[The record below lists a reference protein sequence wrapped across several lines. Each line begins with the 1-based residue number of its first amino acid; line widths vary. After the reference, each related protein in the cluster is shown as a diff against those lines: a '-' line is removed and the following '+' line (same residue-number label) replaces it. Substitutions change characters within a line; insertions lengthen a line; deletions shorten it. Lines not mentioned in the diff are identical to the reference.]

1 MALGQEYQIL
11 TQLQNVWIFWQEII
25 DLKKEV
31 FIGTFG
37 LIFLILKRGTP
48 PLTDFFRD
56 RCCNLQ
62 VLTPLQVH
70 NPAETTNIA
79 TSTVGK
85 ASKTP
90 VTETFLK
97 GGTPPPWVCH
107 RRDFPQKLAAILLND
122 R

>member
-1 MALGQEYQIL
+1 M
-11 TQLQNVWIFWQEII
+11 
-25 DLKKEV
+25 
-31 FIGTFG
+31 
-37 LIFLILKRGTP
+37 
-48 PLTDFFRD
+48 PLH
-56 RCCNLQ
+56 

-97 GGTPPPWVCH
+97 GGTPPPRVFH

>member
-1 MALGQEYQIL
+1 MPFQ
-11 TQLQNVWIFWQEII
+11 V
-25 DLKKEV
+25 LK
-31 FIGTFG
+31 
-37 LIFLILKRGTP
+37 P
-48 PLTDFFRD
+48 
-56 RCCNLQ
+56 LQ

-97 GGTPPPWVCH
+97 GGMPSPWSSI
-107 RRDFPQKLAAILLND
+107 DEIFPKS
-122 R
+122 